1 MEHKPRNARQ
11 LRNASNR
18 KIHSMLDKGSAL
30 IRSALRE
37 LDRRDVEGR
46 EWAALRLRSL
56 LDSI

>member
-18 KIHSMLDKGSAL
+18 KIHSKLDKGSSL

-46 EWAALRLRSL
+46 EWVEMRLRSL
-56 LDSI
+56 TELI